1 MSKEPR
7 RNVYVGHRYVPL
19 LMEEWDKTISYEGL
33 SIVTYQGASYTSK
46 KRVPIGV
53 DILNEEYWVVTGNYN
68 AQIEHYRQDVRNL
81 EKHITSEVE
90 RVEGN
95 VASEFTRIEKELN
108 DNYEEF
114 THDINEEVSTI
125 AQGLSHNNKRIDEIE
140 DERDQL
146 GITSFNR
153 GSDRLLKSVSTP
165 TKEVEF
171 FRSEN
176 GNIQSITEDEH
187 GRKIKSTLVRTTNND
202 LVQIE
207 RKMM

>member
-114 THDINEEVSTI
+114 THDINDEISTI